1 MFRKRVW
8 IPLLMSIAMT
18 FLITIQA
25 VTHIQEERSRADVN
39 QDGIINILDL
49 VIVAKYLGKQ
59 EEKFDREP
67 IPTSVNIHVQSL
79 GLPVPEAE
87 ILLLFPNKTWVHVIS
102 DKKGQAHIDLHTK
115 NLPMTIYASAPEFS
129 AYLRHD
135 WVPSSGALSIE
146 MQVLPDGGSA
156 IFAGSTGYL
165 PGLSGRLNP
174 IRDSLNRTYLYADNI
189 AINGGKQQPVDFAI
203 GEALH
208 LQDADGKQLIVRFMS
223 ILGRDALIEYRS
235 FSQESP

>member
-8 IPLLMSIAMT
+8 IPLLMSITMT

-49 VIVAKYLGKQ
+49 VIVAKYLGNQ
-59 EEKFDREP
+59 EQRFRA
-67 IPTSVNIHVQSL
+67 IPASVNIDVQSL
-79 GLPVPEAE
+79 GLPVPGAE
-87 ILLLFPNKTWVHVIS
+87 ILLLFPNKTWVHVSS
-102 DKKGQAHIDLHTK
+102 DIEGRAHIDLHTK
-115 NLPMTIYASAPEFS
+115 NLPMTVYASAPGFS
-129 AYLRHD
+129 AYLRQD
-135 WVPSSGALSIE
+135 WVPSSGDLSIE

-189 AINGGKQQPVDFAI
+189 AINGGKQQPVDFRI

-208 LQDADGKQLIVRFMS
+208 LQDADGKQLIVRFLS
-223 ILGRDALIEYRS
+223 ILDSDSLIEYRS
-235 FSQESP
+235 FFQESP

>member
-1 MFRKRVW
+1 MVRKRVW

-25 VTHIQEERSRADVN
+25 VTHVQEERSRADVN

-59 EEKFDREP
+59 EERFDRESM
-67 IPTSVNIHVQSL
+67 PTSVNIHVQSL

-102 DKKGQAHIDLHTK
+102 DKKGRAHIDLHTK
-115 NLPMTIYASAPEFS
+115 NLPMTIYASAPGFS
-129 AYLRHD
+129 AYLKHD
-135 WVPSSGALSIE
+135 WEPSSGALFIE
-146 MQVLPDGGSA
+146 MQVLPEGGSA

-208 LQDADGKQLIVRFMS
+208 LQDADGKQLMVRFMS

>member
-1 MFRKRVW
+1 MFSKRVW
-8 IPLLMSIAMT
+8 IPLLMSITMT

-39 QDGIINILDL
+39 QDGISNILDL

-59 EEKFDREP
+59 EERFDRGSM
-67 IPTSVNIHVQSL
+67 PTSVNIHVQSL
-79 GLPVPEAE
+79 GLPVPAAE
-87 ILLLFPNKTWVHVIS
+87 ILLLFPNKTWVHVMS
-102 DKKGQAHIDLHTK
+102 DEKGRAQTYLHTK
-115 NLPMTIYASAPEFS
+115 NLPMTVYASAPGFS

-146 MQVLPDGGSA
+146 MQVLPDGGSD

-165 PGLSGRLNP
+165 QGLSGRLNP
-174 IRDSLNRTYLYADNI
+174 IRDSSNRTYLYADNI
-189 AINGGKQQPVDFAI
+189 AINGGKQQPVSFVI

-208 LQDADGKQLIVRFMS
+208 LQDADGKQLIVRFLS
-223 ILGRDALIEYRS
+223 ILDSDSLIEYRS
-235 FSQESP
+235 VSQESP